1 MPDERHESVRTS
13 TVGTSDRLERKASPG
28 RDAPG
33 VSTGVLM
40 ELALRARL
48 DSRRERSSPSSVASA
63 TPPLPMP
70 PVAPS
75 AWLSTSPAGPAVACG
90 LGRAVAVSASKGR
103 AMMSLAPCRLNPA
116 ISKNAATRAAC
127 SIHLDGSAS
136 QPKEAY
142 GEGGA
147 GQVVFPSGRWTKAR
161 AVSGDPQAW
170 THLCVLSQLLRCG
183 AARTCR
189 MTENLTKLQKPVLGN
204 CTPHLVSRCC
214 LVLRA

>member
-13 TVGTSDRLERKASPG
+13 AVGTSDRLERKASPG

-40 ELALRARL
+40 ELTLRARL
-48 DSRRERSSPSSVASA
+48 DSRREKSSPSSVASA
-63 TPPLPMP
+63 TPPPPMP
-70 PVAPS
+70 PVAPA

-103 AMMSLAPCRLNPA
+103 VMMSLAPCRLNPA

-136 QPKEAY
+136 QPKEA
-142 GEGGA
+142 
-147 GQVVFPSGRWTKAR
+147 
-161 AVSGDPQAW
+161 
-170 THLCVLSQLLRCG
+170 
-183 AARTCR
+183 CR

-214 LVLRA
+214 LVLRACSSERRRTKYAMSCHSKCQRRNSARAEGT